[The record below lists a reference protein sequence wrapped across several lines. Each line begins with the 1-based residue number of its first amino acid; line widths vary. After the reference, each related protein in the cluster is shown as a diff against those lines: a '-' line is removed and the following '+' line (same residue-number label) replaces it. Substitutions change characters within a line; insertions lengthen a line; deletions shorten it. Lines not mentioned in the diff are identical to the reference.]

1 MKYYFVFSNL
11 SDVLSKVLV
20 EEPKELFD
28 ERVLEW
34 DTEDI
39 SSKITFTSSDPDVE
53 DEVLDL
59 FESAIPGFS
68 TYPGREAEKAIPFQL
83 VEGIDEAVIQEAK
96 EVQLEL
102 VRLGRND
109 KLSKSDWTQGN
120 DSPLSDENKALWNTY
135 RQKLRDITEDLNNPF
150 IVPWPTEPS

>member
-34 DTEDI
+34 DTEAI
-39 SSKITFTSSDPDVE
+39 NSKITFTSSDPDVE

-59 FESAIPGFS
+59 FENAIPGFS
-68 TYPGREAEKAIPFQL
+68 KYPGREAEKAIPFQL

-96 EVQLEL
+96 EAQLEL

-120 DSPLSDENKALWNTY
+120 DSPLSDENKALWITY
-135 RQKLRDITEDLNNPF
+135 RQKLRDITEDLTNPF
-150 IVPWPTEPS
+150 IVTWPTQPS

>member
-1 MKYYFVFSNL
+1 MTYYFVFNNL
-11 SDVLSKVLV
+11 SDVLTKVLT
-20 EEPKELFD
+20 ENPKELFN

-34 DTEDI
+34 NTEDVNR
-39 SSKITFTSSDPDVE
+39 KITFTYSDPDLE

-59 FESAIPGFS
+59 FENAIPGFS
-68 TYPGREAEKAIPFQL
+68 TYPGSEADKATPFQL
-83 VEGIDEAVIQEAK
+83 VDDIDEAVIQEAK

-120 DSPLSDENKALWNTY
+120 DSPLSDENKTLWNTY
-135 RQKLRDITEDLNNPF
+135 RQELRDITKDLSNPF